1 MSLIV
6 TDVYH
11 RGLNERSHEIDTST
25 IDYVTFDRY
34 LGCLEIFFLNGNM
47 SGSRISNF
55 SLRDLRI
62 LERFERDIV

>member
-11 RGLNERSHEIDTST
+11 RGFNERSHEIDTST

-34 LGCLEIFFLNGNM
+34 LGCLEIHFKNGDM
-47 SGSRISNF
+47 TGSRITNY
-55 SLRDLRI
+55 SLRDLRV